1 MFIMT
6 ISSHAL
12 KEVVNIYLILK
23 SICISLKSVG
33 KCSPKIFIELMFTSQ
48 QMSINK
54 NGITTPTEIQNFLKF
69 VELVGDTQ
77 D

>member
-6 ISSHAL
+6 ISSHGL
-12 KEVVNIYLILK
+12 KEVVNICLIIK
-23 SICISLKSVG
+23 SIYISLKSVG

-54 NGITTPTEIQNFLKF
+54 NGITRPTEIQNFLKF
-69 VELVGDTQ
+69 IELTGDAQ
-77 D
+77 N

>member
-12 KEVVNIYLILK
+12 KEVVHIYLIIK
-23 SICISLKSVG
+23 SIYISLKSVG

-54 NGITTPTEIQNFLKF
+54 NGITRPTEIQNFLKF
-69 VELVGDTQ
+69 VELIGDTQ